1 MGPGHGGKPGL
12 GSMGSLQEE
21 DTVFLLENALQ
32 FSRLRYVLSWPA
44 LMKLKRT
51 LDQENKLIFALKVRC
66 L

>member
-1 MGPGHGGKPGL
+1 
-12 GSMGSLQEE
+12 MGSLQEE